1 MLRRRMPLEE
11 LAVLAARVVL
21 LPQRSVA
28 FREAVEEIVRRDGRL
43 APERGIFAAGRG
55 ILAAVVHPVRHR
67 QPVRGDDRDRRQQKR
82 GQGHC
87 PAPSAFCAASVARE
101 KFQIPAALQASIS
114 FTSGSYLTLLSAR
127 MITAWP
133 G

>member
-55 ILAAVVHPVRHR
+55 ILAAVV